1 MESDTIPI
9 ARADGA
15 VAHAGDDLVD
25 VVRPFL
31 WIGALAFVTGFWGY
45 LIAAPLIG
53 G

>member
-1 MESDTIPI
+1 MESDPTPF
-9 ARADGA
+9 APANSAAAG
-15 VAHAGDDLVD
+15 AGDDLVD